1 MNKKILAFLFVVGVS
16 GTYAALTLRHRA
28 SSSTETEPATPNY
41 AEAISRLDLSASQR
55 EQLTSCC
62 NRMIS
67 THEPLQTDLD
77 RKLTLLRGQ
86 LKQPRVNQEAVSR
99 LVGEISAL
107 RNQIFQ
113 NRVQAILEVRGTF
126 TAKQMQT
133 LPVLLEQR
141 KRYT

>member
-1 MNKKILAFLFVVGVS
+1 MSRK
-16 GTYAALTLRHRA
+16 ALTLLFVIAVCGSYVALMLANRSPAPTEADQDAA
-28 SSSTETEPATPNY
+28 SY
-41 AEAISRLDLSASQR
+41 ANAISRLQLSV
-55 EQLTSCC
+55 EQHERLASCC

-86 LKQPRVNQEAVSR
+86 LKQPRVDRETVSW
-99 LVGEISAL
+99 LVAEISTL

-126 TAKQMQT
+126 TAEQMQT
-133 LPVLLEQR
+133 LTVLLEQG
-141 KRYT
+141 KR